1 MAQNQRKKKQ
11 KKAGVSSV
19 RDNGNLKVILYIVL
33 VVVGIAGAVSLGTAG
48 GSTTPSADSAVTVPG
63 GVAAAEFQDVAVTG
77 DALPQLPESG
87 DDPAVG
93 KAAPTLT
100 GYDLA
105 GRPATI
111 DPGSD
116 GKATMLVYLAHW
128 CPHCNYEIP
137 VLNEWKEKGL
147 MPPNLRVVGVTT
159 GSRED
164 QANWPPSKWL
174 VAKKWTFDQFAD
186 SEKQEAAAAYGVG
199 GYPFLVF
206 IDAAGNVT
214 SRTSGEVPVEEITTR
229 ANAAAG
235 VKN

>member
-63 GVAAAEFQDVAVTG
+63 GVAPAEFQKVTTTG
-77 DALPQLPESG
+77 DALPPLPESG

>member
-11 KKAGVSSV
+11 KKAGVSSA

-63 GVAAAEFQDVAVTG
+63 GVAAAEFQKVTTTG
-77 DALPQLPESG
+77 DALPPLPESG

-105 GRPATI
+105 GRPAKI

-116 GKATMLVYLAHW
+116 GKATMLVFLAHW
-128 CPHCNYEIP
+128 CPHCNAEVP

-147 MPPNLRVVGVTT
+147 VPTNLRVVGITT
-159 GSRED
+159 ASRPD

-186 SEKQEAAAAYGVG
+186 SEKQDASAAYGVG

-214 SRTSGEVPVEEITTR
+214 SRTSGEVPVEDITTR

>member
-11 KKAGVSSV
+11 KSTSNI
-19 RDNGNLKVILYIVL
+19 RESGNLKVVMYIVL

-48 GSTTPSADSAVTVPG
+48 GSTKTTIVSGDTVPG
-63 GVAAAEFQDVAVTG
+63 GVAAAEFQKVTSTG
-77 DALPQLPESG
+77 EALPLLPEDG
-87 DDPAVG
+87 NDPAVG

-116 GKATMLVYLAHW
+116 GKATMVVFLAHW

-147 MPPNLRVVGVTT
+147 MPPNIRVVGVTT

-174 VAKKWTFDQFAD
+174 VAKKWAFDQFAD

-206 IDAAGNVT
+206 IDAAGNVS
-214 SRTSGEVPVEEITTR
+214 SRGSGEIPIEDITSA

>member
-11 KKAGVSSV
+11 KTTSSV
-19 RDNGNLKVILYIVL
+19 RENGNLKVVLYIVL

-48 GSTTPSADSAVTVPG
+48 GSTKTTTVSGVTVPG
-63 GVAAAEFQDVAVTG
+63 GVAAAEFQEVKVAG
-77 DALPQLPESG
+77 DKLAPMPESG

-105 GRPATI
+105 GRPVTI

-116 GKATMLVYLAHW
+116 GKATMVVFLAHW

-147 MPPNLRVVGVTT
+147 TPPNLRVVGVTT
-159 GSRED
+159 ASRQD

-174 VAKKWTFDQFAD
+174 VAKKWAFDQFAD
-186 SEKQEAAAAYGVG
+186 SEKQDASAAYGVG

-214 SRTSGEVPVEEITTR
+214 SRSSGEVPVEKITEA

>member
-11 KKAGVSSV
+11 KKASASSV
-19 RDNGNLKVILYIVL
+19 RENGNLKVILYIVL

-48 GSTTPSADSAVTVPG
+48 GSTNTTTDSGVTVPG

-77 DALPQLPESG
+77 DALPQMPESG
-87 DDPAVG
+87 EDPAVG
-93 KAAPTLT
+93 KAAPTIS

-105 GRPATI
+105 GRPAKI

-116 GKATMLVYLAHW
+116 GKATMVVFLAHW

-159 GSRED
+159 ASRPD
-164 QANWPPSKWL
+164 QANWPPTKWL

-186 SEKQEAAAAYGVG
+186 SEKQDAAAAYGVG

-214 SRTSGEVPVEEITTR
+214 SRTSGEVPVEKISEA

>member
-11 KKAGVSSV
+11 KTTGASSA
-19 RDNGNLKVILYIVL
+19 RDNGNFKVILYIVL

-48 GSTTPSADSAVTVPG
+48 GSTDTAVNSGVTVPG
-63 GVAAAEFQDVAVTG
+63 GVAAAEFQKVTTTG
-77 DALPQLPESG
+77 DGLPQMPESG

-93 KAAPTLT
+93 KAAPSLT
-100 GYDLA
+100 GFDLA
-105 GRPATI
+105 GRPAKI

-116 GKATMLVYLAHW
+116 SKATMLVFLAHW
-128 CPHCNYEIP
+128 CQFCNREIP
-137 VLNEWKEKGL
+137 VLNDWKEQGL
-147 MPPNLRVVGVTT
+147 VPPNLRVVGVTT

-174 VAKKWTFDQFAD
+174 VANKWTFDQFAD
-186 SEKQEAAAAYGVG
+186 SEKQDAAAAYGVG
-199 GYPFLVF
+199 GYPFIVF
-206 IDAAGNVT
+206 VDAMGNVT
-214 SRTSGEVPVEEITTR
+214 SRSSGEVPVEDLTTA

>member
-11 KKAGVSSV
+11 KKTGTSSV
-19 RDNGNLKVILYIVL
+19 RDNGNLKVIMYIVF

-48 GSTTPSADSAVTVPG
+48 GSTTPSAESAVTVPG
-63 GVAAAEFQDVAVTG
+63 GVAAAEFQKVTVSG
-77 DALPQLPESG
+77 DALPSLPETGADS
-87 DDPAVG
+87 AVG
-93 KAAPTLT
+93 TAAPTIT

-116 GKATMLVYLAHW
+116 GKATMVVFLAHW
-128 CPHCNYEIP
+128 CQFCNREIP
-137 VLNEWKEKGL
+137 TLNEWKEKGL
-147 MPPNLRVVGVTT
+147 VPPNLRVIGVTT
-159 GSRED
+159 GSRPD
-164 QANWPPSKWL
+164 QANWPPSKWML
-174 VAKKWTFDQFAD
+174 AKKWTFDQFAD
-186 SEKQEAAAAYGVG
+186 SEKQEAAGAYGVG
-199 GYPFLVF
+199 GYPFLVY

-214 SRTSGEVPVEEITTR
+214 SRSSGESALEAITAA

>member
-147 MPPNLRVVGVTT
+147 MPPNIRVVGVTT

>member
-11 KKAGVSSV
+11 KKAGASSV
-19 RDNGNLKVILYIVL
+19 RENGNLKVILYIVL
-33 VVVGIAGAVSLGTAG
+33 VVIGIAGAVSLGTAG
-48 GSTTPSADSAVTVPG
+48 GSTTPAANSGVTVPG
-63 GVAAAEFQDVAVTG
+63 GVAAAEFQEVSVTG
-77 DALPQLPESG
+77 DKLAPLPESG

-105 GRPATI
+105 GRPAKI

-116 GKATMLVYLAHW
+116 GKATMVVFLAHW

-147 MPPNLRVVGVTT
+147 VPPNLRVVGITT
-159 GSRED
+159 ASRPD

-186 SEKQEAAAAYGVG
+186 SEKQDASAAYGVG

-214 SRTSGEVPVEEITTR
+214 SRTSGEVPVEDITLA

>member
-11 KKAGVSSV
+11 KTTSSV
-19 RDNGNLKVILYIVL
+19 RENGNLKVIMYIVL

-48 GSTTPSADSAVTVPG
+48 GSTKTTTNSGVTVPG
-63 GVAAAEFQDVAVTG
+63 GVAAAEFQEVKVAG
-77 DALPQLPESG
+77 DKLAPMPESG

-105 GRPATI
+105 GRPVTI

-116 GKATMLVYLAHW
+116 GKATMVVFLAHW

-147 MPPNLRVVGVTT
+147 TPPNLRVVGVTT
-159 GSRED
+159 ASRQD

-174 VAKKWTFDQFAD
+174 VAKKWAFDQFAD
-186 SEKQEAAAAYGVG
+186 SEKQDASAAYGVG

-214 SRTSGEVPVEEITTR
+214 SRTSGEVPVEDITKA

>member
-11 KKAGVSSV
+11 KNTGVSSS
-19 RDNGNLKVILYIVL
+19 RDNGNLKVIAYILL
-33 VVVGIAGAVSLGTAG
+33 VVVGIAGAVSLGTASS
-48 GSTTPSADSAVTVPG
+48 STKPATSSGVTVPG
-63 GVAAAEFQDVAVTG
+63 GVAAAEFQNVSVTG
-77 DALPQLPESG
+77 EQLATAPESG

-105 GRPATI
+105 GRPVTI

-116 GKATMLVYLAHW
+116 GKATMVVFLAHW
-128 CPHCNYEIP
+128 CPHCNAEVP

-147 MPPNLRVVGVTT
+147 MPSNLRVVGVTT
-159 GSRED
+159 ASRPD

-174 VAKKWTFDQFAD
+174 VAKKWSFDQFAD
-186 SEKQEAAAAYGVG
+186 SEKQEASAAYGVG
-199 GYPFLVF
+199 GFPFLVF

-214 SRTSGEVPVEEITTR
+214 SRTSGEVPVEDITKA

-235 VKN
+235 VK

>member
-11 KKAGVSSV
+11 KKAGTSSA
-19 RDNGNLKVILYIVL
+19 RDSGNLKVIMYIVL

-63 GVAAAEFQDVAVTG
+63 GVAAAEFQNVSVTG
-77 DALPQLPESG
+77 DKLAPLPESG
-87 DDPAVG
+87 EDPAVG
-93 KAAPTLT
+93 TAAPTIT

-105 GRPATI
+105 GRPAKI

-116 GKATMLVYLAHW
+116 GKATLVVFLAHW
-128 CPHCNYEIP
+128 CQFCNREIP
-137 VLNEWKEKGL
+137 TLNEWKEKGL
-147 MPPNLRVVGVTT
+147 VPPNLRVVGVTT
-159 GSRED
+159 GSRPD

-186 SEKQEAAAAYGVG
+186 SEKQEAAGAYGVG
-199 GYPFLVF
+199 GYPFLVY

-214 SRTSGEVPVEEITTR
+214 SRSSGESPLEAITSA

>member
-11 KKAGVSSV
+11 SSASSV
-19 RDNGNLKVILYIVL
+19 RDSGNLKVIMYIVL

-48 GSTTPSADSAVTVPG
+48 GSSKPATNSGVTVPG
-63 GVAAAEFQDVAVTG
+63 GVAAAEFQNVSVAG
-77 DALPQLPESG
+77 DALAQLPESG

-93 KAAPTLT
+93 KAVPTLS

-105 GRPATI
+105 GRHVTI

-116 GKATMLVYLAHW
+116 GKATMVVFLAHW
-128 CPHCNYEIP
+128 CPHCNYEVP
-137 VLNEWKEKGL
+137 VLNEWKANGL
-147 MPPNLRVVGVTT
+147 VPPNLRVVGVTT
-159 GSRED
+159 ASRQD

-186 SEKQEAAAAYGVG
+186 SEKQDASAAYGVG

-214 SRTSGEVPVEEITTR
+214 SRASGEIPVEDITKA

-235 VKN
+235 VK

>member
-11 KKAGVSSV
+11 KKAGASSA
-19 RDNGNLKVILYIVL
+19 RDNGNLKVIMYIVL

-48 GSTTPSADSAVTVPG
+48 GSSKPATNSGVTVPG
-63 GVAAAEFQDVAVTG
+63 GVAAAEFQEVKVVG
-77 DALPQLPESG
+77 DKLAPMPESG

-105 GRPATI
+105 GRPVTV

-116 GKATMLVYLAHW
+116 GKATMVVFLAHW

-159 GSRED
+159 ASRPD

-174 VAKKWTFDQFAD
+174 VAKKWTFDQLAD
-186 SEKQEAAAAYGVG
+186 SEKQDASAAYGVG

-206 IDAAGNVT
+206 IDAAGNVS
-214 SRTSGEVPVEEITTR
+214 SRTSGEVPVEDIAKA

>member
-11 KKAGVSSV
+11 KTTSSV
-19 RDNGNLKVILYIVL
+19 RENGNLKVVLYIVL

-48 GSTTPSADSAVTVPG
+48 GSTKTTTNSGVTVPG
-63 GVAAAEFQDVAVTG
+63 GVAAAEFQEVKVAG
-77 DALPQLPESG
+77 DKLAPMPESG

-105 GRPATI
+105 GRPVTI

-116 GKATMLVYLAHW
+116 GKATMLVFLAHW

-147 MPPNLRVVGVTT
+147 TPPNLRVVGVTT
-159 GSRED
+159 ASRQD

-174 VAKKWTFDQFAD
+174 VAKKWAFDQFAD
-186 SEKQEAAAAYGVG
+186 SEKQDASAAYGVG

-214 SRTSGEVPVEEITTR
+214 SRTSGEVPVEDITKA

>member
-11 KKAGVSSV
+11 KKNGVSSA
-19 RDNGNLKVILYIVL
+19 RDTGNLKVIAYIVL

-48 GSTTPSADSAVTVPG
+48 GSTKPATNSGVTVPG
-63 GVAAAEFQDVAVTG
+63 GVAAAEFQKVTVAG
-77 DALPQLPESG
+77 DKLAPLPESG

-105 GRPATI
+105 GRPVTI

-116 GKATMLVYLAHW
+116 GKATMVVFLAHW
-128 CPHCNYEIP
+128 CPHCNYEVP
-137 VLNEWKEKGL
+137 VLNDWKAKGL
-147 MPPNLRVVGVTT
+147 MPSNLRVVGVTT
-159 GSRED
+159 GSRQD

-186 SEKQEAAAAYGVG
+186 SEKQDASAAYGVG
-199 GYPFLVF
+199 GYPFLTF
-206 IDAAGNVT
+206 IDAKGNVT
-214 SRTSGEVPVEEITTR
+214 SRTSGEVPVEDITKA

-235 VKN
+235 VK

>member
-11 KKAGVSSV
+11 KKTGASSA
-19 RDNGNLKVILYIVL
+19 RDSGNLKVIMYIVL

-48 GSTTPSADSAVTVPG
+48 GSTKPATNSGVTVPG
-63 GVAAAEFQDVAVTG
+63 GVAAAEFQNVSVAG
-77 DALPQLPESG
+77 DKLAPMPESG

-105 GRPATI
+105 GRPVTV

-116 GKATMLVYLAHW
+116 GKATMVVFLAHW

-159 GSRED
+159 GSRQD

-186 SEKQEAAAAYGVG
+186 SEKQDASAAYGVG

-214 SRTSGEVPVEEITTR
+214 SRTSGEVPVEKITEA

>member
-11 KKAGVSSV
+11 KKTGTSSV
-19 RDNGNLKVILYIVL
+19 RDNGNLKVIMYIVF

-48 GSTTPSADSAVTVPG
+48 GSTTPSAESAVTVPG
-63 GVAAAEFQDVAVTG
+63 GVAAAEFQKVTVAG
-77 DALPQLPESG
+77 DALPSLPETGADS
-87 DDPAVG
+87 AVG
-93 KAAPTLT
+93 KAAPTIT

-116 GKATMLVYLAHW
+116 GKATMVVFLAHW
-128 CPHCNYEIP
+128 CQFCNREIP
-137 VLNEWKEKGL
+137 TLNEWKEKGL
-147 MPPNLRVVGVTT
+147 VPPNLRVIGVTT
-159 GSRED
+159 GSRSD
-164 QANWPPSKWL
+164 QANWPPSKWML
-174 VAKKWTFDQFAD
+174 AKKWTFDQFAD
-186 SEKQEAAAAYGVG
+186 SEKQEAAGAYGVG
-199 GYPFLVF
+199 GYPFLVY

-214 SRTSGEVPVEEITTR
+214 SRSSGESALEAITAA

>member
-1 MAQNQRKKKQ
+1 MAQNERKKKQ
-11 KKAGVSSV
+11 KKTGASSV

-48 GSTTPSADSAVTVPG
+48 GSSKPATSSGVTVPG
-63 GVAAAEFQDVAVTG
+63 GVAAAEFQNVSVTG
-77 DALPQLPESG
+77 KQLAQAPESG
-87 DDPAVG
+87 EDPAIG
-93 KAAPTLT
+93 TAAPTLT

-105 GRPATI
+105 GRPVTI

-116 GKATMLVYLAHW
+116 GKATMVVFLAHW
-128 CPHCNYEIP
+128 CPHCNYEVP
-137 VLNEWKEKGL
+137 VLNEWKAKGL

-159 GSRED
+159 ASRED

-214 SRTSGEVPVEEITTR
+214 SRASGEIPVEDITTA

-235 VKN
+235 VK

>member
-11 KKAGVSSV
+11 KTTGASSA

-48 GSTTPSADSAVTVPG
+48 GSTDTAVNSGVTVPG
-63 GVAAAEFQDVAVTG
+63 GVAAAEFQKVTTTG
-77 DALPQLPESG
+77 DGLPQMPESG

-93 KAAPTLT
+93 KAAPSLT
-100 GYDLA
+100 GFDLA
-105 GRPATI
+105 GRPAKI

-116 GKATMLVYLAHW
+116 SKATMLVFLAHW
-128 CPHCNYEIP
+128 CQFCNREIP
-137 VLNEWKEKGL
+137 VLNDWKEQGL
-147 MPPNLRVVGVTT
+147 VPPNLRVVGVTT

-174 VAKKWTFDQFAD
+174 VANKWTFDQFAD

-199 GYPFLVF
+199 GYPFIVF
-206 IDAAGNVT
+206 VDAMGNVT
-214 SRTSGEVPVEEITTR
+214 SRSSGEVPVEDLTTA

>member
-11 KKAGVSSV
+11 KKAGASSV
-19 RDNGNLKVILYIVL
+19 RENGNLKVILYIVL

-48 GSTTPSADSAVTVPG
+48 GSTNTTTDSGVTVPG

-77 DALPQLPESG
+77 DALPQMPESG
-87 DDPAVG
+87 EDPAVG
-93 KAAPTLT
+93 KAAPTIS

-105 GRPATI
+105 GRPAKI

-116 GKATMLVYLAHW
+116 GKATMVVFLAHW

-159 GSRED
+159 ASRPD

-186 SEKQEAAAAYGVG
+186 SEKQDAAAAYGVG

-214 SRTSGEVPVEEITTR
+214 SRTSGEVPVEEISEA

>member
-11 KKAGVSSV
+11 KTTSSV
-19 RDNGNLKVILYIVL
+19 RENGNLKVVLYIVL

-48 GSTTPSADSAVTVPG
+48 GSTKTTTNSGVTVPG
-63 GVAAAEFQDVAVTG
+63 GVAAAEFQEVKVAG
-77 DALPQLPESG
+77 DKLAPMPESG

-105 GRPATI
+105 GRPVTI

-116 GKATMLVYLAHW
+116 GKATMVVFLAHW

-147 MPPNLRVVGVTT
+147 TPPNLRVVGVTT
-159 GSRED
+159 ASRQD

-174 VAKKWTFDQFAD
+174 VAKKWAFDQFAD
-186 SEKQEAAAAYGVG
+186 SEKQDASAAYGVG

-214 SRTSGEVPVEEITTR
+214 SRTSGEVPVEDITTR